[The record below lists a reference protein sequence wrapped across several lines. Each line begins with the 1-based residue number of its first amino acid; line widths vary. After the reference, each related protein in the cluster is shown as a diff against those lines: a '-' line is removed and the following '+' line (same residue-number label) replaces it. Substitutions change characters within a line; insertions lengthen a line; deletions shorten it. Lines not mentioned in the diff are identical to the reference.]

1 MMLVGIRLKV
11 VTCFYLLTILI
22 CLSSC
27 SDKEELPTLI
37 LDDRYM
43 RSVDFDA
50 IGVSIPIHQQ
60 SYYLRSDGIVDNIE
74 IHQKK
79 ILEEIGITDRNFSYS
94 NPARNGRAMPLRF
107 AGGKLCVF
115 VWAKRHSDTK
125 ISNARLEHEKYHALI
140 RLNPKGVDV
149 LSSAMEQHGFGVD
162 LKALDEETAATVI
175 EILSIHL
182 LGIELDDIKGSEYV
196 TKAVRILKESRNK
209 ESP

>member
-1 MMLVGIRLKV
+1 MKV
-11 VTCFYLLTILI
+11 VTFFYLLTILI

-27 SDKEELPTLI
+27 SDREELPTLI
-37 LDDRYM
+37 VDDRYM

-79 ILEEIGITDRNFSYS
+79 ILDEVGVADRNFSYS
-94 NPARNGRAMPLRF
+94 NPARNGRAMSLQF

-125 ISNARLEHEKYHALI
+125 ISKARLEHEKYHALI

-149 LSSAMEQHGFGVD
+149 LSNAIEQHGFGVD

-196 TKAVRILKESRNK
+196 TKAIRILKESRNK